1 MRGKQIRPVSL
12 ILAVLMALSVLTV
25 PCVTA
30 SEVYVSENYVSVK
43 DFGAR
48 GDGTTDDTK
57 AIQAAVDAVKGMY
70 HKGTVFFP
78 AGTYIISQT
87 IDLASGINI
96 LGTGDGSVIAE
107 RGLPDMGDFF
117 RGIRVSDVRVEKLK
131 FVSEHGRLMHKAT
144 MFECSKNI
152 TVANL
157 RTIQCSAI
165 VVNGYPG
172 DISENFMIRD
182 NMIEGLVSRE
192 PLWYS
197 RGQGIVVHYTDNC
210 VITGNRVENYDNGIQ
225 YWGGDANPAGQG
237 LPENERWAK
246 NLVISNNIVTDV
258 GGAGIWGAMG
268 ENVTITNNIVTG
280 CHDVGIDVEGTNYST
295 ISNNVVY
302 NCMNGGIVS
311 FFLGRGM
318 VVSGNTVYTEGEGQ
332 FAFKIYNT
340 SLNVLNE
347 DIVVTGNTFINN
359 SPLYGH
365 VGGETIE
372 KMIYSDNVMV
382 NILMRQSSNNSR
394 FLQITGNQF
403 ILTHE
408 MPFSV
413 LDPSSQELFPLY
425 TGNTNAGGQVII
437 QDNVITT
444 YVPQR
449 EGNTAVGIV
458 QADTSDSTLNIVQGN
473 IIQGFDN
480 EISLNNQ
487 DKRLINKH
495 VFAILDNM
503 FGVGKVKTSENAFP
517 SYGTNY
523 MTDGTKM
530 TKEIPTTGYHEAGE
544 ILYYDSPD
552 VTGYLGA
559 VCVESGT
566 PGVWK
571 NFGRCE

>member
-1 MRGKQIRPVSL
+1 MRGKLIQL
-12 ILAVLMALSVLTV
+12 ILAAVMAFGVIT
-25 PCVTA
+25 PCAA
-30 SEVYVSENYVSVK
+30 SSDIYLSENYVSVK
-43 DFGAR
+43 EFGAK
-48 GDGTTDDTK
+48 GDGSTDDTE
-57 AIQAAVDAVKGMY
+57 AIAAAIRAVKGMY

-78 AGTYIISQT
+78 AGTYVITQT
-87 IDLASGINI
+87 IDLESGVNI
-96 LGTGDGSVIAE
+96 LGTGDGSVLLE
-107 RGLPDMGDFF
+107 KGLPDMGDFF

-152 TVANL
+152 TVANI

-165 VVNGYPG
+165 TVNGYPG
-172 DISENFMIRD
+172 DISENFIIRD
-182 NMIEGLVSRE
+182 NMVEGLVSLD

-197 RGQGIVVHYTDNC
+197 RGQGIVVHYTQNA
-210 VITGNRVENYDNGIQ
+210 VITGNRIENFDNGIQ
-225 YWGGDANPAGQG
+225 YWGGDSNPAGQG
-237 LPENERWAK
+237 MPENERWTK
-246 NLVISNNIVTDV
+246 NLVISNNITTNL
-258 GGAGIWGAMG
+258 GGAGIWGSMG
-268 ENVTITNNIVTG
+268 ENITITNNIVTG
-280 CHDVGIDVEGTNYST
+280 CHDVGIDTEGTNYST

-318 VVSGNTVYTEGEGQ
+318 VVSGNTVYHDGEGQ

-340 SLNVLNE
+340 SLNTLNE

-372 KMIYSDNVMV
+372 KIIYSDNVMV

-408 MPFSV
+408 MPFSA
-413 LDPSSQELFPLY
+413 LDPSSQGVYPLY
-425 TGNTNAGGQVII
+425 TGNTNAGGEVII
-437 QDNVITT
+437 EDNVITT

-449 EGNTAVGIV
+449 EGNTAIGITQV
-458 QADTSDSTLNIVQGN
+458 DKAHQTLNVVEGN

-480 EISLNNQ
+480 DISLENQ
-487 DKRLINKH
+487 NGDPLNKH
-495 VFAILDNM
+495 VFSITNNIL
-503 FGVGKVKTSENAFP
+503 GAGKVVTNENAFP

-523 MTDGTKM
+523 LTDGSKM
-530 TKEIPTTGYHEAGE
+530 IKEIPKSGYHETGE
-544 ILYYDSPD
+544 ILYYENPD
-552 VTGYLGA
+552 ETGYIGA
-559 VCVESGT
+559 ICVEAGK